1 MGKGRGGKENRE
13 PSRNCKVESR
23 VAWAGRWESILK
35 WEVGEASRREHEM
48 PINCVNVFRL
58 HLMSNE

>member
-1 MGKGRGGKENRE
+1 M
-13 PSRNCKVESR
+13 ESR
-23 VAWAGRWESILK
+23 VAWAGRWECILK